1 MSTAQALK
9 NLERDMGD
17 EFDRDMS
24 KVVAMKKPEVSK
36 YVAPDPEGDTE
47 KLIEATRN
55 AISVRRKRITQTKK
69 GCKATLASLS
79 ASKKEAKA
87 RFEAQMAD
95 YAEREA
101 EAKAQ
106 ADKDV
111 KADEA
116 YIAMCEAAL
125 SAAPTE

>member
-1 MSTAQALK
+1 MSTAQALR
-9 NLERDMGD
+9 NLERDIGVAV
-17 EFDRDMS
+17 DRDM
-24 KVVAMKKPEVSK
+24 KVVSMKKPAVSK
-36 YVAPDPEGDTE
+36 YVAPDPESDTE
-47 KLIEATRN
+47 RLIEVTRN
-55 AISVRRKRITQTKK
+55 AIAVRRKRITQTKK

-79 ASKKEAKA
+79 AAKKEAKA
-87 RFEAQMAD
+87 KFDALMAD

-125 SAAPTE
+125 SAAPAE